1 MITRRD
7 FIKGIAAGII
17 LYPFRNV
24 EAALSRPRTLNMYNS
39 HTGEALKTE
48 YFKDGEYNVDALND
62 IYKFMRCHNTNEVHE
77 INTEVLD
84 LLSNIQRKIGLN
96 RQAQIISGYRSAEYN
111 EYLRSK
117 SKKVA
122 DNSLHL
128 QGLAVDFIIPGI
140 GTKKLAALAKSYEVG
155 GVGCYRKFVHIDSG
169 RIRYW

>member
-7 FIKGIAAGII
+7 LIKGIAAGII

-24 EAALSRPRTLNMYNS
+24 EAALNHPRTLNMYNP
-39 HTGEALKTE
+39 HTGESLKTE
-48 YFKDGEYNVDALND
+48 YFKGGEYNADALNE
-62 IYKFMRCHNTNEVHE
+62 IYRFMRCHHTNEVHE

-84 LLSNIQRKIGLN
+84 LLSNIQKKFGKD

-128 QGLAVDFIIPGI
+128 QGLAIDFVIPGI
-140 GTKKLAALAKSYEVG
+140 STKKLSALAKAYEVG
-155 GVGCYRKFVHIDSG
+155 GVGRYRKFVHIDSG
-169 RIRYW
+169 RVRYW